1 MLKELV
7 DLLTC
12 RELDPEELASLTA
25 SIENAGDDPD
35 LDWLD
40 DPSSEELIQNAIVF
54 KLVNHLAVGD
64 KVDEV
69 HEQISD
75 FFAEPLADFPR
86 RANGRGYSPDDYF
99 AWLDP
104 LLAERGKH
112 GGGYRLLLL
121 DDSFS
126 DQLNA
131 LLVWRKD
138 TARVLELANQLGLAI
153 ESSTQRSSGYRAIV

>member
-25 SIENAGDDPD
+25 AIENAGDDPD

-40 DPSSEELIQNAIVF
+40 DPSPEELIQNAIVF

-69 HEQISD
+69 HQQISD

-86 RANGRGYSPDDYF
+86 HANGRGYLPDDYF

-138 TARVLELANQLGLAI
+138 TARVLELASELARNRI
-153 ESSTQRSSGYRAIV
+153 VTVRYR

>member
-1 MLKELV
+1 MLKELI

-12 RELDPEELASLTA
+12 RELDPEELASLVAT
-25 SIENAGDDPD
+25 IEGAADDPD
-35 LDWLD
+35 LDWMD
-40 DPSSEELIQNAIVF
+40 DPSPEELIQNAIVF
-54 KLVNHLAVGD
+54 KLVDHLAVGD
-64 KVDEV
+64 KIDEV

-86 RANGRGYSPDDYF
+86 HANGRWYLPDEYF

-104 LLAERGKH
+104 LLAERGKD
-112 GGGYRLLLL
+112 GGGYQLFLL

-138 TARVLELANQLGLAI
+138 AARVLELARELALSI
-153 ESSTQRSSGYRAIV
+153 EPSTQRSLGHRPIM

>member
-1 MLKELV
+1 MLKELI

-35 LDWLD
+35 LDWMD
-40 DPSSEELIQNAIVF
+40 DPSPEELIQNAIVF

-64 KVDEV
+64 KIDEV

-86 RANGRGYSPDDYF
+86 YANGRGYLPDDYF

-104 LLAERGKH
+104 LLAARGQD
-112 GGGYRLLLL
+112 GGGYRLLVL

-138 TARVLELANQLGLAI
+138 TARVLQLAEELGLSI
-153 ESSTQRSSGYRAIV
+153 QSSTDRSLGHRAVM

>member
-12 RELDPEELASLTA
+12 RELDPDELASLVAT
-25 SIENAGDDPD
+25 IEGAADDPD
-35 LDWLD
+35 LDWMD
-40 DPSSEELIQNAIVF
+40 DPSPEELIQNALVF

-64 KVDEV
+64 KIDEV

-86 RANGRGYSPDDYF
+86 HANGRWYLPDEYF

-104 LLAERGKH
+104 LLAERGKD
-112 GGGYRLLLL
+112 GGGYQLFLL

-138 TARVLELANQLGLAI
+138 AARVLELARELALSI
-153 ESSTQRSSGYRAIV
+153 EPSTQRSLGHRPIM

>member
-12 RELDPEELASLTA
+12 RELDAEELASLTA
-25 SIENAGDDPD
+25 AIENAGDDPD

-40 DPSSEELIQNAIVF
+40 DPSPEELIQNAIVF

-69 HEQISD
+69 HQQISD

-86 RANGRGYSPDDYF
+86 YANGRRYSPDDYF
-99 AWLDP
+99 VWLDP
-104 LLAERGKH
+104 LLAERGQH

-126 DQLNA
+126 EQLNA

-138 TARVLELANQLGLAI
+138 TARVLELAGELGLAI
-153 ESSTQRSSGYRAIV
+153 ESSTQRSPGYRAMA

>member
-12 RELDPEELASLTA
+12 RELDPEELASLVA
-25 SIENAGDDPD
+25 SIEGAGDDPD
-35 LDWLD
+35 LDWMD
-40 DPSSEELIQNAIVF
+40 DPSPEELIQNAIVF

-64 KVDEV
+64 KIDEV

-86 RANGRGYSPDDYF
+86 RADGRGYRPDDYF

-104 LLAERGKH
+104 LLAARGKD
-112 GGGYRLLLL
+112 GGGYQLFLL

-138 TARVLELANQLGLAI
+138 AARVLELADELALSI
-153 ESSTQRSSGYRAIV
+153 EPSTQRSLGHRPIM

>member
-12 RELDPEELASLTA
+12 RELGPEELASLVA
-25 SIENAGDDPD
+25 VIEGAADDPD
-35 LDWLD
+35 LDWME
-40 DPSSEELIQNAIVF
+40 DPSPEELIQNALVF
-54 KLVNHLAVGD
+54 KLVDHLAVGD

-86 RANGRGYSPDDYF
+86 HENGRWYLPDEYF

-104 LLAERGKH
+104 LLAERGKD

-138 TARVLELANQLGLAI
+138 TARVLELAGELALSI
-153 ESSTQRSSGYRAIV
+153 ESSTQRSLGHRPIM